1 MNSYPPFCLLIGPLF
16 QKQLEILLFKFFM
29 GVSLVS
35 RLIFISY
42 LPPVPN
48 NLGAS
53 VLDFRKRPL
62 SKRSGWHNI
71 LLERHKTCREKNEGL
86 IRSKGL

>member
-1 MNSYPPFCLLIGPLF
+1 
-16 QKQLEILLFKFFM
+16 M

-42 LPPVPN
+42 LPPAPD

-53 VLDFRKRPL
+53 VVDFRKRVVE
-62 SKRSGWHNI
+62 KVGVAQNFA
-71 LLERHKTCREKNEGL
+71 RET
-86 IRSKGL
+86 

>member
-16 QKQLEILLFKFFM
+16 QKQLEILLFKFFV

-42 LPPVPN
+42 LPPVPD

-53 VLDFRKRPL
+53 VVDFRKGVVE
-62 SKRSGWHNI
+62 KVGVAQNFA
-71 LLERHKTCREKNEGL
+71 RET
-86 IRSKGL
+86 

>member
-1 MNSYPPFCLLIGPLF
+1 MNSYRPFCLLIGPLF

-42 LPPVPN
+42 LPPVPD

-53 VLDFRKRPL
+53 VVDFRKRVVE
-62 SKRSGWHNI
+62 KVGVAQNFA
-71 LLERHKTCREKNEGL
+71 RET
-86 IRSKGL
+86 